1 MDESREEF
9 LNIVNEIISLIR
21 ENALKRL
28 MLNSIDEIIVEKII
42 PDEESKQIN
51 NSYTELIRWR
61 AKELAAQYK
70 EHENLFENYVKKQ
83 EDECKIIESTITGC
97 IWCLQKKSKS

>member
-42 PDEESKQIN
+42 PDEESKQITN
-51 NSYTELIRWR
+51 T
-61 AKELAAQYK
+61 
-70 EHENLFENYVKKQ
+70 
-83 EDECKIIESTITGC
+83 
-97 IWCLQKKSKS
+97 